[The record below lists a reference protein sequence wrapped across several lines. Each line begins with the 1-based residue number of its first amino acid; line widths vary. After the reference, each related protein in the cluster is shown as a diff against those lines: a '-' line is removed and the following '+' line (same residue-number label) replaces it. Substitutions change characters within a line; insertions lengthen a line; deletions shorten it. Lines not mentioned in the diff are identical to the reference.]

1 MIIQQR
7 KNHNTIKITKKILR
21 IKDTPQVILLQHQNQ
36 IAIKKTM
43 LRIKISPIQI
53 KNLEQRQQEQRKTI
67 NISMND
73 STLIF
78 AYNLLNKKYIILNLF
93 SSIITPIS
101 LQMLFLLEN

>member
-7 KNHNTIKITKKILR
+7 KNHNTIKITKKMPR
-21 IKDTPQVILLQHQNQ
+21 IKDTPQVILLQHQSQ

-101 LQMLFLLEN
+101 LQMRFLLEN